1 MAGSSTQTASPLQ
14 FFSSNVVKYDG
25 PALCLATPPNPTL
38 NDVIV
43 TIFNAVCGLST
54 LSIAWVNQSLT
65 SIDETG
71 VNTLDEIFPKIDD
84 LFTNLDC
91 TGVTWVNQAL
101 AVIDQTGVTTVCG
114 IVVAIDDF
122 LDALASSQVDY
133 DGAAISC
140 ITPTASLGI
149 NSILEGIGDFICTL
163 NTIDISDDV
172 THVCITGPFT
182 SLKLYLEAFEAEFC
196 LRTDVTGLN
205 FSCITPPGTIT
216 INTTFQAIIDQ
227 ICVLDDTDILDG
239 TTYTNFTGG
248 VTVDLTL
255 KNIDTTIGTI
265 ITDITNLQANALPA
279 GTAGDTLRF
288 DGANWIANSFIFNSG
303 TLVGINTSTPEE
315 VLDVFGNLQVRR
327 IADAD
332 AGNTLRNSNILI
344 FNGAFFDTVSSV
356 DVEFSMQQIVLTT
369 APTSRLDFNFAG
381 SPLVSI
387 LDTGEMGLGTIT
399 PGASITVK
407 VPIGAN
413 PALRLEDGDITH
425 GMTTLPFSP
434 VPTTNTVVQLQGTG
448 SGGGRLIGITDIN
461 NPAIIIHGIQGV
473 VSPTVSANILRAGK
487 KNGTTS
493 TNLANT
499 EIHTQFQKND
509 GTVILTVLGDGST
522 GINVTPVEK
531 LHIVGNERLVG
542 TLQFDSSVQTS
553 VIDDINSGVLFEF
566 NIFTAN
572 DLFIST
578 DNGAALESWISLFDT
593 GLNIG
598 FGNFNAPDGGE
609 LLIDQNRIAFS
620 LHDGGVGK
628 TNFDV
633 RRNTTGSVTSVNTTL
648 FPSFLTT
655 QNSTINQNIINTVIV
670 AGNNITAKTSNTAYV
685 PQIAFFETGTI
696 EGILNN
702 ATLTADRTWD
712 LPDRSGPVIIN
723 TGSVYTPT
731 NDVTDRSF
739 DANSTTV
746 DELADVVA
754 TIIKD
759 LGMN

>member
-54 LSIAWVNQSLT
+54 PSIAWVNQSLT
-65 SIDETG
+65 TIDETG

-140 ITPTASLGI
+140 ITPTASPGI

-172 THVCITGPFT
+172 THVCVTGPFT

-196 LRTDVTGLN
+196 LRTDVTGLTFN
-205 FSCITPPGTIT
+205 CITPPGTIT

-227 ICVLDDTDILDG
+227 ICALDDTDILDG

-265 ITDITNLQANALPA
+265 ITDITNLQTNALPA

-303 TLVGINTSTPEE
+303 TLVGINTSAPEE
-315 VLDVFGNLQVRR
+315 VLDVSGNLQVRR

-332 AGNTLRNSNILI
+332 AGNTLRDSNILI

-381 SPLVSI
+381 SPLMSI
-387 LDTGEMGLGTIT
+387 LDTGEVSIGTLNTTIT
-399 PGASITVK
+399 LPGGTNNNRLTITEDGLNNHLTFFTHSNTTSSESSLIAARSRGTESTPLIVADNDPIFEIIGAAFDGVKYGNLASIGFLV
-407 VPIGAN
+407 
-413 PALRLEDGDITH
+413 
-425 GMTTLPFSP
+425 
-434 VPTTNTVVQLQGTG
+434 
-448 SGGGRLIGITDIN
+448 
-461 NPAIIIHGIQGV
+461 
-473 VSPTVSANILRAGK
+473 
-487 KNGTTS
+487 
-493 TNLANT
+493 
-499 EIHTQFQKND
+499 D
-509 GTVILTVLGDGST
+509 GTPAANDTPGRIILNTAPSGSNIAVERVRIDNA
-522 GINVTPVEK
+522 GFMGVNVTPVERF
-531 LHIVGNERLVG
+531 HVVGNERLEG

-593 GLNIG
+593 GISIG

-609 LLIDQNRIAFS
+609 IFIDQNRIAFS

-633 RRNTTGSVTSVNTTL
+633 RRNTAGSVTSVNTTL

-655 QNSTINQNIINTVIV
+655 QNSIINQNVINTVIV
-670 AGNNITAKTSNTAYV
+670 AGNNITAKTSDTLYV

-754 TIIKD
+754 TIIRD
-759 LGMN
+759 LGMD